1 MTVRTYAAD
10 WAAALERTARFG
22 LAVPAQPAPTEERY
36 LTAARHAEFPYVV
49 RRAMG
54 ELEARDIVGQC
65 MAIHIRLRSVLEE
78 WLGCAAHFTI
88 GWVDVDAGMPLFK
101 FDDTFIADKLASGH
115 PGGQIGLHA
124 WITLPTMEVID
135 MSLPTTFAVVQ
146 NLKEGHGSVI
156 ASRADELKGFA
167 YRPMLVGDDFLRKT
181 GILIEG
187 SILTFSR

>member
-1 MTVRTYAAD
+1 MTVRSYAAD
-10 WAAALERTARFG
+10 WTAALERTAHFN

-36 LTAARHAEFPYVV
+36 LTEVRHAEFPYVV
-49 RRAMG
+49 RRALG
-54 ELEARDIVGQC
+54 QVAARDIVAQC
-65 MAIHIRLRSVLEE
+65 MAIHIRLRPAIEE

-88 GWVDVDAGMPLFK
+88 GWVDVDAGKPLFK

-115 PGGQIGLHA
+115 PGGLISLHA

-135 MSLPTTFAVVQ
+135 ASLPTTFAVLQ
-146 NLKEGHGSVI
+146 NLREGHGSVI
-156 ASRADELKGFA
+156 ASRADELKDFA

-187 SILTFSR
+187 SIRSILQ